1 MGSPLEFMAALGLA
15 LLATYLVIE
24 IRTAAKNTG
33 FVVTGTAFLLVFI
46 ANVFSAP
53 VPETSPLLKDP
64 GFAGHVV
71 LVLLAYTALS
81 LGFVYAVLY
90 LILARQLMRRRFGLL
105 FRRLPSLD
113 TLERMSVGAVE
124 LGVPLLFLSLCLGH
138 LWMYDLRDRVAREVA
153 VQLSPFDPKILMAW
167 FVLLIYSVGL
177 AGHRLLGW
185 RGRRMSVM
193 AVAAYVAVVVATALI
208 HHVFP
213 SFHNFRSTG
222 SRVELTVLEN
232 VVRTAGRLTVQSEGR
247 R

>member
-1 MGSPLEFMAALGLA
+1 
-15 LLATYLVIE
+15 
-24 IRTAAKNTG
+24 
-33 FVVTGTAFLLVFI
+33 
-46 ANVFSAP
+46 
-53 VPETSPLLKDP
+53 
-64 GFAGHVV
+64 
-71 LVLLAYTALS
+71 LVLLSYTALS

-138 LWMYDLRDRVAREVA
+138 LWMYDLRDRVTREVA
-153 VQLSPFDPKILMAW
+153 DQLSPFDPKILMAW
-167 FVLLIYSVGL
+167 LVLLIYSVGL

-193 AVAAYVAVVVATALI
+193 AVAAYVAVVVATGLI
-208 HHVFP
+208 HHLFP

-222 SRVELTVLEN
+222 ARVELTVLEN
-232 VVRTAGRLTVQSEGR
+232 VVRTAGHLTVQSEGR